1 MKSCSGKTKAGKPCG
16 AAAGPGGLCFFHAN
30 PDRAKSLGQTGG
42 LKNRRFPGV
51 DLQVPDNMTAA
62 DLRRLEEQV
71 LRALLAGEIPAREVA
86 ALVQIIQLIHR
97 HQQSVDVEQRLTELE
112 KAWEVSNTAADMSRT

>member
-1 MKSCSGKTKAGKPCG
+1 M
-16 AAAGPGGLCFFHAN
+16 
-30 PDRAKSLGQTGG
+30 
-42 LKNRRFPGV
+42 
-51 DLQVPDNMTAA
+51 PDNMTAA

-71 LRALLAGEIPAREVA
+71 LRGLLAGEIPAREVA

>member
-1 MKSCSGKTKAGKPCG
+1 MRLCSAKTKSGKPCG
-16 AAAGPGGLCFFHAN
+16 AAAGPSGLCFFHAN

-62 DLRRLEEQV
+62 DFRRLEEQV
-71 LRALLAGEIPAREVA
+71 LRGLLAGEIPARHVA

-112 KAWEVSNTAADMSRT
+112 KAWEAK

>member
-1 MKSCSGKTKAGKPCG
+1 MRLCSAKTKSGKPCG
-16 AAAGPGGLCFFHAN
+16 AAAGPSGLCFFHAN

-71 LRALLAGEIPAREVA
+71 LRGLLAGEIPAREVA

-112 KAWEVSNTAADMSRT
+112 KAWEAK